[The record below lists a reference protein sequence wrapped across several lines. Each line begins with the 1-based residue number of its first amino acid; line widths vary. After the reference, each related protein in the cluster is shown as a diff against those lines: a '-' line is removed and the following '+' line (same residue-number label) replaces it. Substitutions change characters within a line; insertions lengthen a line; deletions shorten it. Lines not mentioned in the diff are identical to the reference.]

1 MGYKT
6 DVRLITTLKG
16 FREIKKFAELK
27 LSENE
32 ENAEVL
38 KEPDIEQKYKDIIKL
53 GWNDMRGNEV
63 ELLQECMLEFMEK
76 DITYRAMYL
85 GENIEDIEEN
95 SYTSP
100 RDNKKCI
107 PYPSITREFDEEE
120 DERQL
125 KQYLKENV
133 NNKEEEMECE

>member
-16 FREIKKFAELK
+16 FREIKKFAEQK
-27 LSENE
+27 IAEND
-32 ENAEVL
+32 ENAEIL

-63 ELLQECMLEFMEK
+63 DLLQECMIEFMEK

-100 RDNKKCI
+100 KDNKKFI

-120 DERQL
+120 DERRL
-125 KQYLKENV
+125 KQYLKENE

>member
-1 MGYKT
+1 MGYKI

-100 RDNKKCI
+100 RDNKKFI

>member
-6 DVRLITTLKG
+6 DVRLITALKG

-100 RDNKKCI
+100 RDNKKFI
-107 PYPSITREFDEEE
+107 PYQSITREFDEEE

>member
-1 MGYKT
+1 
-6 DVRLITTLKG
+6 
-16 FREIKKFAELK
+16 
-27 LSENE
+27 
-32 ENAEVL
+32 
-38 KEPDIEQKYKDIIKL
+38 
-53 GWNDMRGNEV
+53 
-63 ELLQECMLEFMEK
+63 MEK

-100 RDNKKCI
+100 KDNKKFI

-125 KQYLKENV
+125 NQYLKENE
-133 NNKEEEMECE
+133 NKKDEEMEMMSKLETGEPYFQGFGSSNEMDSAGERWGLDT

>member
-16 FREIKKFAELK
+16 FREIKKFAEQK
-27 LSENE
+27 IAENDE
-32 ENAEVL
+32 DAEIL
-38 KEPDIEQKYKDIIKL
+38 KEPDIEQKYKDIVKL

-63 ELLQECMLEFMEK
+63 DLLQECMLEFMEK

-85 GENIEDIEEN
+85 GENIDHIEETY
-95 SYTSP
+95 YTSP
-100 RDNKKCI
+100 KDNKKFI
-107 PYPSITREFDEEE
+107 PYPSVTREFDEEE

-125 KQYLKENV
+125 KQYLKENE
-133 NNKEEEMECE
+133 NSKEEEMECE